1 MLASLRSDG
10 WTTCPE
16 HVDDFI
22 GLRIAAKLAKDPALK
37 EILTKLR
44 DEEEVHADFL
54 AEQYKKLEKL
64 GKR

>member
-1 MLASLRSDG
+1 MDWLHFLKVM
-10 WTTCPE
+10 E
-16 HVDDFI
+16 VDE
-22 GLRIAAKLAKDPALK
+22 RAAWRKYNIAAKLAKDPALK

-54 AEQYKKLEKL
+54 AEQSKKLEKL